1 MKVNFL
7 SIHSIITQGPPPP
20 PPHCPPTEKVLATP
34 LDLTPGILVDGG
46 EGWGDVIQFL
56 LKMVWI
62 AELVCSS
69 DECVGDWLEDRWVVE
84 GPVVKVS
91 VSVGQFPADLVG
103 RRALVFL
110 GNSNVKEGDRV
121 VLFNLHDELD
131 ALVLLVDVLEE
142 LAKFLSAVWLCDEG
156 IINVA
161 EPEGGL
167 EMGWLDSFGFEVF
180 HEDVGNDGWETE
192 EIP

>member
-1 MKVNFL
+1 M
-7 SIHSIITQGPPPP
+7 
-20 PPHCPPTEKVLATP
+20 
-34 LDLTPGILVDGG
+34 
-46 EGWGDVIQFL
+46 
-56 LKMVWI
+56 
-62 AELVCSS
+62 
-69 DECVGDWLEDRWVVE
+69 VE

-91 VSVGQFPADLVG
+91 VSVGRFPVDLVG

-110 GNSNVKEGDRV
+110 GNSNIKEGDRV

-142 LAKFLSAVWLCDEG
+142 LVKFLSAVWLYDEA

-167 EMGWLDSFGFEVF
+167 EMG
-180 HEDVGNDGWETE
+180 
-192 EIP
+192 